1 MFFKRLKTRLIIADQ
16 QFNIIRD
23 NVKLKSIPREGEFI
37 FFDKES
43 QYYTVFKVIHNISDN
58 NTTWII
64 IIPLEHNQI
73 S

>member
-43 QYYTVFKVIHNISDN
+43 Q
-58 NTTWII
+58 
-64 IIPLEHNQI
+64 
-73 S
+73 